1 MPSDVESP
9 MWTTARQEVRN
20 PDAAADVP
28 GLALPGGQRAA
39 AGLLAAACFR
49 PVLAGGLLAE
59 GRPGGEGR
67 PAPPA
72 REAPPPAAA
81 GGAGT
86 PPRPAP
92 APTHTPPP
100 PAAAARPAAPP
111 PRGGR
116 GGH

>member
-49 PVLAGGLLAE
+49 PVLAGALLAE
-59 GRPGGEGR
+59 VRPGGEGR
-67 PAPPA
+67 LAPPA
-72 REAPPPAAA
+72 REAPPVGGGARA
-81 GGAGT
+81 GGRRVGG
-86 PPRPAP
+86 
-92 APTHTPPP
+92 
-100 PAAAARPAAPP
+100 
-111 PRGGR
+111 GGR
-116 GGH
+116 GGGGGGGGGGPARRGGPRG

>member
-49 PVLAGGLLAE
+49 PVLAGALLA
-59 GRPGGEGR
+59 GVRPGGEGR
-67 PAPPA
+67 LAPPA
-72 REAPPPAAA
+72 GEA
-81 GGAGT
+81 
-86 PPRPAP
+86 
-92 APTHTPPP
+92 P
-100 PAAAARPAAPP
+100 PAAAARGAMTPLRPAPATTPTPPPPVAAARPTAPP
-111 PRGGR
+111 GAGGLGR
-116 GGH
+116 